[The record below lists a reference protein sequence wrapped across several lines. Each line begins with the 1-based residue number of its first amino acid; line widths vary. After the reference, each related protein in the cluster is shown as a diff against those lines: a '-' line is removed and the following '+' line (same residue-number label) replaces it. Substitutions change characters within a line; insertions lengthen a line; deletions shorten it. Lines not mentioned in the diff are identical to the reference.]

1 MLVKLNSFALRY
13 LKGILARPGLVP
25 AAQILIELHHG
36 KARVCRRAL

>member
-1 MLVKLNSFALRY
+1 MCLLVNSFALRY

-25 AAQILIELHHG
+25 AAQILIELHHS